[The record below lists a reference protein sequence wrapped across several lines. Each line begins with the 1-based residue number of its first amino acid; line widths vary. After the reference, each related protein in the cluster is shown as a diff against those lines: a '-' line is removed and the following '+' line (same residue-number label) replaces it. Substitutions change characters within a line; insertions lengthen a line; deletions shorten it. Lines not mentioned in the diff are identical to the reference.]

1 MNKTREALQTK
12 RFNALQTAALL
23 KEKDDILILCH
34 RRPDGDTLGSGFG
47 LLRALQD
54 LGKQARIECADEFP
68 SRFQFLWEG
77 LDIHN
82 QPQFEPRFVVA
93 VDVAS
98 TGLLGDALEEKWKD
112 KIDLSIDHHGSNS
125 GFAQAAFVEPQ
136 AAAACQIMYQV
147 IAGLVPLT
155 RQIALCLYTGLATD
169 TGCFRYSNTTADTL
183 YTAAELVKTGID
195 SAGVNKKL
203 FETKSKGR
211 IQLEQRALSRLE
223 YGFGGC
229 MAMITVLQKDMAEA
243 AVTEME
249 TDGLSE
255 MVRQIEGVEIAILIR
270 EQAPEEYRVSVRTG
284 NKANASQICA
294 RFGGGGHARAA
305 GCTLYQPLEQ
315 AKAALKAVCGAV
327 LENREG

>member
-1 MNKTREALQTK
+1 MKKLD
-12 RFNALQTAALL
+12 ALQTAALL
-23 KEKDDILILCH
+23 KEKDQILILCH
-34 RRPDGDTLGSGFG
+34 RRPDGDTLGAGFG
-47 LLRALQD
+47 LLRALRD
-54 LGKQARIECADEFP
+54 LGKQVRIECADEFP

-77 LDIHN
+77 LDMDN
-82 QPQFEPRFVVA
+82 QPQFEPDFVVA

-98 TGLLGDALEEKWKD
+98 TGLLGAGVEEKWKD
-112 KIDLSIDHHGSNS
+112 KVDLSIDHHSSNS
-125 GFAQAAFVEPQ
+125 GFAKAIFLDPE
-136 AAAACQIMYQV
+136 AAAACQIMHKV

-183 YTAAELVKTGID
+183 YTAAELVKTGIN

-211 IQLEQRALSRLE
+211 ILLEQRALSHLE
-223 YGFGGC
+223 YGFDGR
-229 MAMITVLQKDMAEA
+229 MAMVTIFKKDLEAA

-249 TDGLSE
+249 TEGLSE
-255 MVRQIEGVEIAILIR
+255 MVRQIEGVEISLLIR

-284 NKANASQICA
+284 NMADASQICA

-305 GCTLYQPLEQ
+305 GCTLCQPLDQ
-315 AKAALKAVCGAV
+315 AKAALKSACGAA
-327 LENREG
+327 LENREE

>member
-1 MNKTREALQTK
+1 MERL
-12 RFNALQTAALL
+12 NALQTAALL
-23 KEKDDILILCH
+23 KEKDHILILCH
-34 RRPDGDTLGSGFG
+34 RRPDGDTLGAGFG

-54 LGKQARIECADEFP
+54 LGKQARIECADVFP

-77 LDIHN
+77 LDINN

-98 TGLLGDALEEKWKD
+98 TGLLGAVLEEKWKD
-112 KIDLSIDHHGSNS
+112 NIDLCIDHHGSNS
-125 GFAQAAFVEPQ
+125 GFAQAAFLEPE

-169 TGCFRYSNTTADTL
+169 TGCFRYSNTAADTL

-195 SAGVNKKL
+195 SAKVNKKL

-211 IQLEQRALSRLE
+211 ILLEQRALSRME
-223 YGFGGC
+223 YGFDGC
-229 MAMITVLQKDMAEA
+229 MAMITVFKKDMEEA

-249 TDGLSE
+249 MEGLSE
-255 MVRQIEGVEIAILIR
+255 MVRQIEGVEIGILIR
-270 EQAPEEYRVSVRTG
+270 EQSQEEYRVSVRTG
-284 NKANASQICA
+284 NMADASQICA
-294 RFGGGGHARAA
+294 QFGGGGHARAA
-305 GCTLYQPLEQ
+305 GCTLKQPLDQ

-327 LENREG
+327 LEKSEG